1 MVNRMNLKKW
11 AAKAYV
17 ALVGFLLY
25 APLLVLFVCSFN
37 DSKAR
42 TVWGGFTLHWYVDLF
57 HNEEVLAAVRTS
69 LALTTLAALIATV
82 IGTLACVA
90 MTAMHLRAQRVLQAV
105 ADIPLLNADIVTGIA
120 IMLLFVHFM
129 SLGFTSMLIA
139 HVTLGIPYAILNVMP
154 RFAQLDKNIYEAA
167 LDLGAT
173 HFYAFVKVV
182 LPEIFPGIL
191 SGFFFAFTV
200 SMDDFVVTYFT
211 KGAGINTISTMLY
224 QQLRR
229 GINPQMYALS
239 TLLFLTILVLLGV
252 INHLSLAKKPEE
264 GRAER

>member
-1 MVNRMNLKKW
+1 MVK
-11 AAKAYV
+11 AKSFIEKFYV
-17 ALVGFLLY
+17 AFIGFLLY

-37 DSKAR
+37 DSKSR
-42 TVWGGFTLHWYVDLF
+42 TVWGGFTLHWYTDLF
-57 HNEEVLAAVRTS
+57 QNEEVLSAVRTS
-69 LALTTLAALIATV
+69 LLLTTLAALIATL
-82 IGTLACVA
+82 IGTLACIG
-90 MTAMHLRAQRVLQAV
+90 MTAMKLRFQK
-105 ADIPLLNADIVTGIA
+105 VTGVA

-139 HVTLGIPYAILNVMP
+139 HVTLGLPYIILNVMP
-154 RFAQLDKNIYEAA
+154 RFQQLDKNVYEAA
-167 LDLGAT
+167 QDLGASAV
-173 HFYAFVKVV
+173 YAFVKVV
-182 LPEIFPGIL
+182 LPEIIPGIL

-239 TLLFLTILVLLGV
+239 TLLFLTILILLGL
-252 INHLSLAKKPEE
+252 INHMSATKQKKADREE
-264 GRAER
+264 DR